1 MQWPCFISPWT
12 FVSVLGSLPSSERSF
27 CIWDWVDFVR
37 TPADHWFTGGGG
49 ILGEAA
55 WTDGWRRDGDHFN
68 IYCFEG
74 SNGLKYEGF
83 DALLLLLLLLL
94 ADVPS
99 PSVGIIVATRKV
111 PLCISAG
118 TRAQSK
124 AMRSHCAPIVIPRA
138 SETRP
143 RAIATSKVPLSAS
156 AWTFSRPS

>member
-1 MQWPCFISPWT
+1 MRC
-12 FVSVLGSLPSSERSF
+12 SS
-27 CIWDWVDFVR
+27 
-37 TPADHWFTGGGG
+37 
-49 ILGEAA
+49 
-55 WTDGWRRDGDHFN
+55 
-68 IYCFEG
+68 YCFEG

-83 DALLLLLLLLL
+83 DALLV
-94 ADVPS
+94 DVPS

-111 PLCISAG
+111 PLCMSAG